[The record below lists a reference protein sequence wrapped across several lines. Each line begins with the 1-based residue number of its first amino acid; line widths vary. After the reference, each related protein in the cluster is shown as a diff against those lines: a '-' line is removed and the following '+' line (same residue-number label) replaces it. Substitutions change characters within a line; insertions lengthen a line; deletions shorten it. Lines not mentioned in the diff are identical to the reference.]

1 MASIIANNL
10 LYHFW
15 SKAIFWAYLHEIIL
29 SCRYRYKKR
38 CSDWGILKS
47 AFTPI
52 VCLPNH
58 LVIQYV
64 NDDKE
69 IDAMIN

>member
-15 SKAIFWAYLHEIIL
+15 SKAIFGAYLHEIIL

-47 AFTPI
+47 EILSFAFWMFSQKSYI
-52 VCLPNH
+52 WSVR
-58 LVIQYV
+58 
-64 NDDKE
+64 
-69 IDAMIN
+69 